1 MKGGGGGRI
10 MQVPLLDLWTH
21 DSLMGLADQAV
32 QVGAVAGDITVLCS
46 WVLVNLMVVVT
57 L

>member
-1 MKGGGGGRI
+1 

-21 DSLMGLADQAV
+21 DSLVGLADQAV

-46 WVLVNLMVVVT
+46 WVLVNLMVVSNLVMD
-57 L
+57 